1 MYNHN
6 FVIGVTCFESHIQRA
21 KYAYCCLYHYDIVPV
36 EERKK
41 DIEKIVSLLSK
52 IIGIYSKWKSNELNV
67 ALHITLNRK
76 EVYENA
82 DNQLYER
89 DCSIYSQIDRHTYFS
104 FEGLIRDII
113 NSMKIADPTIVLS
126 EKEVFNNPSIQ
137 SMIRLWRW
145 HIEGEF

>member
-6 FVIGVTCFESHIQRA
+6 FIIGVTCFKSHIQRA
-21 KYAYCCLYHYDIVPV
+21 KCVYYCLYHYDIVPV

-67 ALHITLNRK
+67 AFHITFTRK
-76 EVYENA
+76 EVYKNV
-82 DNQLYER
+82 DGQLYEKEGPL
-89 DCSIYSQIDRHTYFS
+89 YGQIDRHTYSS
-104 FEGLIRDII
+104 FEGLIRDIVNI
-113 NSMKIADPTIVLS
+113 MKIADPTIVLS

-145 HIEGEF
+145 HTQGEF

>member
-6 FVIGVTCFESHIQRA
+6 FVIGVTCFKSHIQRA
-21 KYAYCCLYHYDIVPV
+21 KCARYNLYHYDIVPV

-67 ALHITLNRK
+67 RFHITFNRTEAYK
-76 EVYENA
+76 NA
-82 DNQLYER
+82 DGQLYER
-89 DCSIYSQIDRHTYFS
+89 NCPIYSHLDRHTYSS

-113 NSMKIADPTIVLS
+113 NIMKIADPTIVLS
-126 EKEVFNNPSIQ
+126 EREVFDNPSIQ

-145 HIEGEF
+145 HTEGEF